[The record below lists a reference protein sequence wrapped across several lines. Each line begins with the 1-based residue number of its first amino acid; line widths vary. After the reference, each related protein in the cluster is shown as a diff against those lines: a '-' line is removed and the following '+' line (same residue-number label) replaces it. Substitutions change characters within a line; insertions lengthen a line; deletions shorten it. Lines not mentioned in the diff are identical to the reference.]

1 MLAIMLA
8 LSQLGINIGTLL
20 AGAGVVG
27 LAVGFG
33 AQKLVQDVITGVF
46 IQFEN
51 AFNEGDVVTAGGI
64 TGTVERLTIRSVG
77 IRDLS
82 GVYHIVPF
90 SSVDTVSNFMRGF
103 AFHVAEIGVAYQIG
117 RAPRLNSSH

>member
-1 MLAIMLA
+1 MLA
-8 LSQLGINIGTLL
+8 LSQLGINIGPLL

-46 IQFEN
+46 IQFAN

-82 GVYHIVPF
+82 GVYHLVPF
-90 SSVDTVSNFMRGF
+90 RSVHPVSHFMRGS
-103 AFHVAEIGVAYQIG
+103 AFHVPETG
-117 RAPRLNSSH
+117 RPA

>member
-1 MLAIMLA
+1 MLA
-8 LSQLGINIGTLL
+8 LSQLGINIGPLL

-46 IQFEN
+46 IQFAH
-51 AFNEGDVVTAGGI
+51 AFHEGDVVTAGGI
-64 TGTVERLTIRSVG
+64 TGTVARLTIRSIG

-103 AFHVAEIGVAYQIG
+103 AFHVAE
-117 RAPRLNSSH
+117 RSEENPS